1 MAYQFGTF
9 KTKLAEIEEWFKGE
23 CAAIR
28 TGRASIALLDDVR
41 ADVYGSKMPLN
52 QVASVTIEDARTIR
66 IAPWDRNNTGS
77 IEKAIRDANLGV
89 SVVGDDKGLRV
100 IFPEMTGESREKYAK
115 LLGKKL
121 EEARVSVRSAREDV
135 WSDIQKKEKDG
146 EMSEDEK
153 FRGKEEME
161 KLVKETNEKLETLAK
176 RKEEEILG

>member
-1 MAYQFGTF
+1 MAYQFGEF
-9 KTKLAEIEEWFKGE
+9 KTKLAEVEEWFKGE
-23 CAAIR
+23 CSAIR

-52 QVASVTIEDARTIR
+52 QVASVNVEDARTIR
-66 IAPWDRNNTGS
+66 IAPWDHANTAPV
-77 IEKAIRDANLGV
+77 EKAIRDANLGV

-100 IFPEMTGESREKYAK
+100 VFPEMTGESREKYAK

-121 EEARVSVRSAREDV
+121 EEARVSVRSAREEV
-135 WSDIQKKEKDG
+135 WGDIQKQEKDG
-146 EMSEDEK
+146 DMSEDEK

-161 KLVKETNEKLETLAK
+161 KLVKDANEKLEALAK